1 MDPREARLKA
11 FEGENHHKSGD
22 AGFPVNQ
29 QNEEVLDEEEALR
42 RAMELSLAESNVEEA
57 RKEKSNSTST
67 TAKNLTTEAA
77 DYAAAELELEK
88 IDAEERAAQPEIHK
102 STEGQVWEEEMVP
115 VPVDEGLLSQLID
128 MGFTDVRGR
137 KAIIHGKNLEGALEW
152 LTEHQDDPDID
163 QPYIVRKSDTI
174 PKPPLTA
181 EEKARRVEEMKDKI
195 KKRREDRDK
204 QEKADEIRREK
215 ERRERGQKMEET
227 LEERQRLQRKREAER
242 IKKEKEVRSY
252 ASFFSTIQ
260 LQVLGLCK
268 RKGEVEG

>member
-1 MDPREARLKA
+1 
-11 FEGENHHKSGD
+11 
-22 AGFPVNQ
+22 
-29 QNEEVLDEEEALR
+29 
-42 RAMELSLAESNVEEA
+42 
-57 RKEKSNSTST
+57 
-67 TAKNLTTEAA
+67 
-77 DYAAAELELEK
+77 
-88 IDAEERAAQPEIHK
+88 
-102 STEGQVWEEEMVP
+102 MVP

-163 QPYIVRKSDTI
+163 QPYMVRKSDTI